1 MMTKLPDNIV
11 VIGAGGHAKVVIA
24 TVRAAGGDVVAVYD
38 DDESRWG
45 QQILGI
51 TIEGPVSTD
60 AIGDAPAIIAIG
72 DNRTRLTVAN
82 LLQARWVTACHPSA
96 SIHSSVALGPGTVV
110 FAGCVVQPD
119 TTIGH
124 HAIIN
129 TAASVD
135 HDCIV
140 ADFAHVG
147 PGVRLCGGVTVDEGV
162 LLGVGATVAPNVEI
176 GPWST
181 AGAGAVC
188 VVDVPG
194 HTTVVGVPA
203 RSIEADA

>member
-1 MMTKLPDNIV
+1 MRDLPDSIV
-11 VIGAGGHAKVVIA
+11 IVGAGGHAKVVIA
-24 TVRAAGGDVVAVYD
+24 TVRAAGGDVVAAYD
-38 DDESRWG
+38 DDAGRWG
-45 QQILGI
+45 RQILGVPI
-51 TIEGPVSTD
+51 RGPISSD
-60 AIGDAPAIIAIG
+60 EIGSAAAILAIGN
-72 DNRTRLTVAN
+72 NRARQELAERLE
-82 LLQARWVTACHPSA
+82 ARWLSVCHPSA
-96 SIHSSVALGPGTVV
+96 SVHASVSLGPGTVV
-110 FAGCVVQPD
+110 FAGAVVQPD
-119 TTIGH
+119 TTIGAH
-124 HAIIN
+124 SIVN

-140 ADFAHVG
+140 GDFVHIG

-162 LLGVGATVAPNVEI
+162 LLGVGAKVAPNVEI

-188 VVDVPG
+188 VVDVAG